1 MVTMILAFRVFDQVQ
16 ILTQGGP
23 NDASTTVMYEA
34 VTAAFS
40 RQQVARASAMTV
52 VFFAI
57 VLAIT
62 LAARMLIREESAVQ

>member
-1 MVTMILAFRVFDQVQ
+1 
-16 ILTQGGP
+16 
-23 NDASTTVMYEA
+23 